1 MLFGTAAAVY
11 LALKLSMVYYIML
24 DDEEVTPI
32 GALAESVRLMEGNTW
47 RLFVL
52 YLSFLGY
59 MLLGTI
65 TLGIGMLWITPY
77 QTQTVTQFYLD
88 IKKEEA

>member
-1 MLFGTAAAVY
+1 
-11 LALKLSMVYYIML
+11 
-24 DDEEVTPI
+24 
-32 GALAESVRLMEGNTW
+32 
-47 RLFVL
+47 
-52 YLSFLGY
+52 

-65 TLGIGMLWITPY
+65 TLGIGMLWIIPY